1 MLALRRNHV
10 LVAHMRRQ
18 NAPVFRILCL
28 STRTDAQITSN
39 LAQTSAAASAVV
51 AAPLPL
57 KERLAIYSQLSK
69 ARLSSLVVLT
79 AGAGFFMMGG
89 PISWSSFA
97 ALSVGTTLAAAS
109 ANTFNQAYE
118 VRTDSMMKRT
128 MMRPLPRGA
137 ITTQHAVAFGAAT
150 AVTSTAILAAGCN
163 PLTAGLSLFNIGLY
177 SLIYTPM
184 KQTSEWN
191 TWVGALVGAIPPVM
205 GVTAANGLL
214 LSPEAMLTGAALF
227 MWQMPHFFALSWR
240 LRHDYARGGYKMIPC
255 ADPTGAR
262 TAGVIMRYAV
272 GLSALPVAA
281 AACGA
286 TSYMF
291 AVEGLAI
298 NAYAVHLARQFYKA
312 PSTANAQKV
321 FLCSLWYLPAV
332 LGLMVFH
339 SNNWEGK
346 AHQDDNVKQAEPM
359 LQLVDDSS
367 LSSDN
372 STTTTTPA
380 FVDEWTRHVMGVKTY
395 MKELCLHEYL
405 WKANEDGMPK
415 AGDDKSHL
423 FCPVVVTESAVDTA
437 QTTRAL
443 TKDLSK

>member
-1 MLALRRNHV
+1 MLALRRNH
-10 LVAHMRRQ
+10 LLSAHLRRH
-18 NAPVFRILCL
+18 NAPIFRILSL
-28 STRTDAQITSN
+28 STRTDAQLSSTISEV
-39 LAQTSAAASAVV
+39 SAASVAV
-51 AAPLPL
+51 PLAL
-57 KERLAIYSQLSK
+57 NERLTIYSQLSK

-109 ANTFNQAYE
+109 ANTFNQAWE
-118 VRTDSMMKRT
+118 VKTDAMMKRT

-137 ITTQHAVAFGAAT
+137 ITTNHAVAFGAAT
-150 AVTSTAILAAGCN
+150 AVTSTALLAAACN
-163 PLTAGLSLFNIGLY
+163 PLTASLSLFNIGLY
-177 SLIYTPM
+177 SLVYTPM

-205 GVTAANGLL
+205 GVTAANGMLF
-214 LSPEAMLTGAALF
+214 SPEAMLTGAALF

-272 GLSALPVAA
+272 GLTALPLAA
-281 AACGA
+281 AASGA

-291 AVEGLAI
+291 ALEGLAI
-298 NAYAVHLARQFYKA
+298 NAYAVNLARQFYA
-312 PSTANAQKV
+312 TPSTANAQKV

-339 SNNWEGK
+339 SKNWDES
-346 AHQDDNVKQAEPM
+346 ASTQPHHEPL
-359 LQLVDDSS
+359 LQLVEGGDEPKQ
-367 LSSDN
+367 
-372 STTTTTPA
+372 STAVVAT
-380 FVDEWTRHVMGVKTY
+380 DEWTRKVNEVKAY
-395 MKELCLHEYL
+395 LKEMCVHEYL
-405 WKANEDGMPK
+405 WKAS
-415 AGDDKSHL
+415 GDVKTDESHL
-423 FCPVVVTESAVDTA
+423 FCPVVVTESAVDTV
-437 QTTRAL
+437 QTTRAI
-443 TKDLSK
+443 TKDLPRAIQ